1 MNPYLFSPS
10 IQNLTSLLR
19 RNYGYL
25 YKITKEE
32 MYILNQLHLY
42 IIRIIIAIFR
52 CQIRDKT
59 RKE

>member
-1 MNPYLFSPS
+1 MNPYLFSPT

-19 RNYGYL
+19 RNDGYL

-32 MYILNQLHLY
+32 IYILNQLHLY
-42 IIRIIIAIFR
+42 IIRVIIANFR
-52 CQIRDKT
+52 CQIRDKI